1 MQYRFVSCSMRLIAL
16 LIVALSAS
24 CFACAQAPAGQD
36 LAVLDAKVYASPD
49 APPTSG
55 TSILIQHGKITAI
68 GKNLAIPPGT
78 PMLSCSQCIV
88 FAGFW
93 NTHVHFMEPKWN
105 DVAHLPASHLD
116 EQIQQM
122 LTHSGFTTV
131 VDTGSD
137 TTNTVALRSRIES
150 GELPGP
156 HIYTAGLPLY
166 PPHALP
172 YYLKDLPP
180 ELLAKLGQP
189 ATPAE
194 AAAFVEHNIAQGTDI
209 VKLFTGSIVAPDH
222 VVPMSI
228 PIAHAAVETAH
239 QHGQL
244 VFAHPT
250 NREGI
255 RVAMESGVDVLA
267 HAPDN
272 VDGVDDAFLAQI
284 VAHHMTMIPTLMLFS
299 DESDIA
305 QIRAIVSKFHQLGG
319 TLMFGTDTGFLSDYH
334 LTKEYSQ
341 LALAGLT
348 FREVLAMLT
357 TAPAKR
363 FGVDSHEGRIAPGMN
378 GDLTILAVDPAR
390 GDTATFTR
398 VLYTIR
404 SGKIIYRHP

>member
-1 MQYRFVSCSMRLIAL
+1 MHYRFVSCSMRLIAL
-16 LIVALSAS
+16 LIVSLSAG
-24 CFACAQAPAGQD
+24 CFACAQVADGQD
-36 LAVLDAKVYASPD
+36 LAILDAEVYSSPD
-49 APPTSG
+49 APPALE
-55 TSILIQHGKITAI
+55 TSILIQHGKITAV
-68 GKNLAIPPGT
+68 GKNLAIPAGIPT
-78 PMLSCSQCIV
+78 LSCSQCVI

-105 DVAHLPASHLD
+105 DAAHLPASRLD
-116 EQIQQM
+116 EQMQQM
-122 LTHSGFTTV
+122 LTHSGFATV

-172 YYLKDLPP
+172 YYLSDLPP
-180 ELLAKLGQP
+180 ELRAQLGQP
-189 ATPAE
+189 STPAE
-194 AAAFVEHNIAQGTDI
+194 AAAFVEHNFAQGTDI

-228 PIAHAAVETAH
+228 PIARAAVEAAH
-239 QHGQL
+239 HHGQL

-267 HAPDN
+267 HAADN
-272 VDGVDDAFLAQI
+272 VDGVNDAFLAQM

-305 QIRAIVSKFHQLGG
+305 QIRAIVSKFHKLGG
-319 TLMFGTDTGFLSDYH
+319 TLMFGTDTGFLADYN
-334 LTKEYSQ
+334 LAKEYSQ

-348 FREVLAMLT
+348 FRDVLAMLT

-363 FGVDSHEGRIAPGMN
+363 FGLDDHEGRIAPGMN

-390 GDTATFTR
+390 GDTVAFTH